1 MKLRPISLAA
11 VALLAGL
18 AASAQAQEARRA
30 YIVQLQS
37 QPVASAPQL
46 APAQS
51 RSGVIGRINFEA
63 PAVQEYI
70 QYLGDQQNLVTQT
83 VANAEVFARYTTVL
97 NGFAAMLTDA
107 EVATL
112 KNNAGVLSVQPDEMR
127 QLLTIS
133 TSTFLGLDKPGGLW
147 SQLSGRSNAGEG
159 MVVGILDGGIWPE
172 NPAFA
177 DRVDANGVPSFNPA
191 DAQNYGAAPAGF
203 TGTCDTGGNVKCN
216 NKLVAARYFNAG
228 VHANYPTLHWT
239 EFDNSARD
247 SIGGTVGHGGHGDH
261 TASTVAGN
269 WGATAIV
276 NGTPL
281 GVATGMAPRARIAAY
296 KVCWTFPDAT
306 DATGGKNSCF
316 TSDLVAAA
324 DQAVK
329 DGVNV
334 INYSISGGTSVNDAV
349 EQAFLRATNAGVFV
363 AASAGNSG
371 PANEVAHISPWL
383 TTVAAST
390 HDRAFKGTVSL
401 GNGASYTGATL
412 SQTALSSLTDLVLA
426 DTAGAGGANANL
438 CYSAAA
444 PSGQVL
450 LDPAKVAGKVV
461 VCTRGG
467 NARVDKSLAVQNAG
481 GVGMVLIDNGA
492 GLVADAHSIPS
503 VHISAADGA
512 LVKTYAATVSPK
524 AAITKAFIGTTP
536 APIMAG
542 FSSRGPNRFDGNV
555 LKPDLTAPGVDVVAS
570 VTPEATP
577 AEKLAIENGTAPG
590 LPAWASY
597 QGTSMSS
604 PHVAGLAT
612 LLKQQHPTW
621 TPAMIKSALMTTAY
635 NTLTDGLAGEQ
646 NGLLPWSQGAGH
658 VDPNKAADPGL
669 VFDLGA
675 ADYTKYQCKVGSLTG
690 AACSGGA
697 LDETYNLN
705 LPSLTVG
712 NVLGAVPVTMTR
724 TVTNVGAS
732 SATYTAAASLP
743 GFNVVV
749 TPATLTLAAGAK
761 ASFTVKLTATTA
773 ADSVWNYGSV
783 VWSDGAGHVV
793 KSPLTAKVGK
803 AISAPAE
810 QTSDRVSGSK
820 LFTVKSGFTGRMTAL
835 KGGLKAATLGDVVAL
850 TPDANANAAAIC
862 KAGASTANVKVHK
875 VTIAAGTVAARFALR
890 NQDTSHPGADDFDM
904 VMYNA
909 AGAKVGNSGNDG
921 SNEAMQINSPEAG
934 DYNVCVHA
942 YGGPE
947 ASMSYQLSSWL
958 VSTSDLGGKFTVALP
973 GKVVSGGNVVA
984 GMSWSG
990 LANNERYLGA
1000 AQFLDAGGKVQA
1012 TTALRVE
1019 TGAAPLAQNDKTAK
1033 LNK

>member
-30 YIVQLQS
+30 YIVQLQA

-46 APAQS
+46 APAQT
-51 RSGVIGRINFEA
+51 RSATTARINFESA
-63 PAVQEYI
+63 AVQDYV
-70 QYLGDQQNLVTQT
+70 QYLGEQQNLVAST

-97 NGFAAMLTDA
+97 NGFAALLTDA

-133 TSTFLGLDKPGGLW
+133 TSTFLGLDKAGGLW

-159 MVVGILDGGIWPE
+159 MVVGIIDGGIWPE

-191 DAQNYGAAPAGF
+191 DAQNYGPAPATF
-203 TGTCDTGGNVKCN
+203 SGTCDTAGNIKCN
-216 NKLVAARYFNAG
+216 NKLVGARYFSAG
-228 VHANYPTLHWT
+228 MHANYPTFHWT

-247 SIGGTVGHGGHGDH
+247 SIGGSVGHGGHGDH

-269 WGATAIV
+269 WGATAVV
-276 NGTPL
+276 NGVPM
-281 GVATGMAPRARIAAY
+281 GVATGMAPRARVSSY
-296 KVCWTFPDAT
+296 KVCWTFPLAT
-306 DATGGKNSCF
+306 EPTGGKNSC
-316 TSDLVAAA
+316 TSSDIVSAI

-334 INYSISGGTSVNDAV
+334 INFSISGGTSVNDSA

-390 HDRAFKGTVSL
+390 HDRAFKGTVTL
-401 GNGASYTGATL
+401 GNGAAYTGATL
-412 SQTALSSLTDLVLA
+412 SLNDLTATDMLLA
-426 DTAGAGGANANL
+426 EAAGVGGGNANL

-444 PSGQVL
+444 PAGQVL

-481 GVGMVLIDNGA
+481 GVGMVLVDNGS

-512 LVKTYAATVSPK
+512 LVKTYAAAATPT
-524 AAITKAFIGTTP
+524 AAITKFFIGTTP
-536 APIMAG
+536 APKMAG

-570 VTPEATP
+570 VTPGATE
-577 AEKLAIENGTAPG
+577 AEKLAIESGAAAG

-612 LLKQQHPTW
+612 LLKQRNPSW
-621 TPAMIKSALMTTAY
+621 TPAMIKSALMTTTY
-635 NTLTDGLAGEQ
+635 NTLDDGLTGMQ
-646 NGLLPWSQGAGH
+646 NGMTPWSQGAGH

-675 ADYTKYQCKVGSLTG
+675 ADYTKYQCKVGSLSG
-690 AACSGGA
+690 AACVGGA

-705 LPSLTVG
+705 LPSMTVG
-712 NVLGAVPVTMTR
+712 NVLGTVPVTMTR
-724 TVTNVGAS
+724 TVTNVGAA
-732 SATYTAAASLP
+732 SATYTASASLP
-743 GFNVVV
+743 GFTTVV
-749 TPATLTLAAGAK
+749 TPSTLTLAPGAK
-761 ASFTVKLTATTA
+761 ATFTVKITATTA
-773 ADSVWNYGSV
+773 VDNEWNYGSV
-783 VWSDGAGHVV
+783 TWSDGAGHVV

-803 AISAPAE
+803 AIVAPAE
-810 QTSDRVSGSK
+810 LTSDRVSGSK
-820 LFTVKSGFTGRMTAL
+820 LFNVKTGFAGRMTAI
-835 KGGLKAATLGDVVAL
+835 KGGLKAASLGESVTLAPNDA
-850 TPDANANAAAIC
+850 ANALNVC
-862 KAGASTANVKVHK
+862 KAGVDTANVKVHQ
-875 VTIAAGTVAARFALR
+875 VTIAAGTVVARFALR
-890 NQDTSHPGADDFDM
+890 NQDTSHGAADDFDLVM
-904 VMYNA
+904 VNA
-909 AGAKVGNSGNDG
+909 AGVKVGDSGNGG
-921 SNEAMQINSPEAG
+921 SNEAMQITSPEAG
-934 DYNVCVHA
+934 NYKVCVHA
-942 YGGPE
+942 YAGPE

-958 VSTSDLGGKFTVALP
+958 VTSADMGGNFKVALP
-973 GKVVSGGNVVA
+973 GKVVSGGNAVV

-990 LANNERYLGA
+990 LANSERYLGA
-1000 AQFLDAGGKVQA
+1000 AQFLDASGKVQA

-1019 TGAAPLAQNDKTAK
+1019 TGAAPLAQSDKAVK
-1033 LNK
+1033 LSK